1 MQAMRLHAR
10 GGPEQLFLDD
20 APMPELG
27 AGDVLIR
34 VFATGITP
42 TELTW
47 NETCFCREPA
57 HGAADLE

>member
-1 MQAMRLHAR
+1 
-10 GGPEQLFLDD
+10 
-20 APMPELG
+20 MPEVG

-34 VFATGITP
+34 VFAIGITP

-47 NETCFCREPA
+47 NETSFCREPA